1 MENVLEVKNL
11 TKQYKGFELQNINIS
26 LPKGMIMGFIGE
38 NGAGKTT
45 TIKTI
50 LNITKRTNGTLKIFE
65 MNLEQNEKEI
75 KQDIGVILDD
85 SFLSEY
91 LSPKGINKIMKNFYK
106 NWDENLYFK
115 YIEKFNL
122 PINKISKDFSRIYRR
137 WRTLDICI

>member
-137 WRTLDICI
+137 WRTLNIYI